1 MSYAAAV
8 TADLRPGAPPAP
20 PPPPPPGPAGLR
32 ERKKLATRQ
41 ALSQAAM
48 RLAIER
54 GLDNLL
60 VEDIA
65 AAAQVSPR
73 TFNNYFAS
81 KYEAI
86 CALAL
91 DRSLRVGE
99 ALRERPAAEP
109 LWDAIRAAVLAV
121 YASADQAPDP
131 AVLSGIRLVVSSPA
145 LRGEYLKVLAITQYD
160 LAHAITERTGGQ
172 PGADAYSA
180 RGLASAVISVVQAA
194 TERWLFA
201 DPPVAM
207 AALVGQALTELAGG
221 LLAVLPSPA
230 SHEHPPCHHP
240 PPHNAPPQNPVP
252 PVPAP
257 D

>member
-1 MSYAAAV
+1 MTSPSPAAGAAAS
-8 TADLRPGAPPAP
+8 P
-20 PPPPPPGPAGLR
+20 GLR
-32 ERKKLATRQ
+32 ERRKRPARR
-41 ALSQAAM
+41 ALSMAAM
-48 RLAIER
+48 RLAVER
-54 GLDNLL
+54 GLENVL

-65 AAAQVSPR
+65 AAADVSPR

-145 LRGEYLKVLAITQYD
+145 LRGEYLKVLAITQY
-160 LAHAITERTGGQ
+160 
-172 PGADAYSA
+172 
-180 RGLASAVISVVQAA
+180 
-194 TERWLFA
+194 
-201 DPPVAM
+201 
-207 AALVGQALTELAGG
+207 
-221 LLAVLPSPA
+221 
-230 SHEHPPCHHP
+230 
-240 PPHNAPPQNPVP
+240 
-252 PVPAP
+252 
-257 D
+257 